1 MINAFYL
8 IKKKVTLLEIFLYGA
23 LLLGLFAVSGKQF
36 AMKKC
41 GAVAPGV
48 FNSVCI
54 NLMRAVIC
62 MAVSVVIWL
71 VAGGGATNG
80 LGHVCIALGGLG
92 TAFNL
97 LAWILSSRLVSL
109 MLLET
114 VTTVASMVV
123 PMLLAPILYQGERVG
138 LLPWL
143 GCALIL
149 ASLFCF
155 MGKGEEK
162 KEGSPLSKVLTVGL
176 CAVSAGVAAISKK
189 YYTFYVESAGEGG
202 SEYYTMMSFAVV
214 LLTMLVLFAVFYGKE
229 KKEKGKVE
237 LPYSRVWGFVLVAAL
252 CLYIAE
258 LFLVYASALPSA
270 VYYPLNRGLAAV
282 FTFLLDAVVFKDK
295 VTPKKL
301 VGLGMVCTAI
311 VLVNL

>member
-1 MINAFYL
+1 MINAFHF
-8 IKKKVTLLEIFLYGA
+8 IEKKVTLLEIFLYGA
-23 LLLGLFAVSGKQF
+23 LLLSLFAVSGKQF

-41 GAVAPGV
+41 GAIAPGV
-48 FNSVCI
+48 FNSACI

-71 VAGGGATNG
+71 AAGGGAANA
-80 LGHVCIALGGLG
+80 LGHVCIALGGIG

-109 MLLET
+109 VLLET
-114 VTTVASMVV
+114 VTTVATMVV

-143 GCALIL
+143 GCVLIL

-162 KEGSPLSKVLTVGL
+162 KEGTPLSKLLTVGL
-176 CAVSAGVAAISKK
+176 CAVSAGLATICKK
-189 YYTFYVESAGEGG
+189 YYTFYVESAGNGS

-229 KKEKGKVE
+229 KKEKGKVA
-237 LPYSRVWGFVLVAAL
+237 LPYPRVWVFILIAAV
-252 CLYIAE
+252 CLYVAE
-258 LFLVYASALPSA
+258 LFMVYASALPSA
-270 VYYPLNRGLAAV
+270 IYYPLNRGLSTV
-282 FTFLLDAVVFKDK
+282 FTFLLDVIVFKDK
-295 VTPKKL
+295 VTSKKL
-301 VGLGMVCTAI
+301 VGLIMVCAAI